1 MTQQRLVRLFS
12 ALATLLMISAM
23 ASAQDFQKSY
33 SVSSGASINIRSV
46 SGNITITGSS
56 GSQVTV
62 TGIKE
67 GPDSNL
73 VSVEDLS
80 SGNRVEV
87 SAKYPHNCHCNASLN
102 FEVSVP
108 QGMSLHFDNISTAS
122 GNVDVQSVSGNLN
135 LKSASGNI
143 TVQQVAGRVVASSAS
158 GDVRVTSVDGSVSAR
173 TASGNVEAHMNS
185 ISGADSMEFSSA
197 SGDVQVWAPESLD
210 ADVTM
215 STSSGSLESDFTLQT
230 DNPNWGSSRSAH
242 GRLGSGSRSLRIS
255 TASGN
260 VSLKRASS

>member
-73 VSVEDLS
+73 D
-80 SGNRVEV
+80 
-87 SAKYPHNCHCNASLN
+87 
-102 FEVSVP
+102 
-108 QGMSLHFDNISTAS
+108 
-122 GNVDVQSVSGNLN
+122 QS
-135 LKSASGNI
+135 
-143 TVQQVAGRVVASSAS
+143 
-158 GDVRVTSVDGSVSAR
+158 
-173 TASGNVEAHMNS
+173 
-185 ISGADSMEFSSA
+185 
-197 SGDVQVWAPESLD
+197 
-210 ADVTM
+210 
-215 STSSGSLESDFTLQT
+215 
-230 DNPNWGSSRSAH
+230 
-242 GRLGSGSRSLRIS
+242 RI
-255 TASGN
+255 
-260 VSLKRASS
+260 